1 MGLGHIHSFSHQKY
15 VFMLGRDGNTINTFW
30 EKQEKK
36 TFRFL
41 LGTAVNLI
49 SKLILLKYTLSQMHI
64 SKLDVYIS
72 VVLL

>member
-15 VFMLGRDGNTINTFW
+15 VFTLGRDGSTINTFW

-41 LGTAVNLI
+41 LETAVNLI

-72 VVLL
+72 VVLS